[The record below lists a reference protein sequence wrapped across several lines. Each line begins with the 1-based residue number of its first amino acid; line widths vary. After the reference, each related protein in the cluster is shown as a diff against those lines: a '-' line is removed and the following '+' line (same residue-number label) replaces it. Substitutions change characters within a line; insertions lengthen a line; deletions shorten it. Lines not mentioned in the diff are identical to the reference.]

1 MSDITIPKP
10 QNFSFK
16 ECLWFLDRNYDDCLY
31 RVMDHSVIKPLTIDG
46 LKVIFELTELGG
58 SLHATL
64 LYKESD
70 RDMSDEIRGYVNDWL
85 DLERDLS
92 GFYTLLQGHKA
103 FHYMP
108 DEFSGLR
115 LIGIPDVFEAICWC
129 IIGQQINL
137 TFAYKLK
144 RRMVEEYGESVEVD
158 GQPHHFFP
166 RPEILAEATM
176 EDLKALQFSRQKAD
190 YVIHVAKLI
199 SSGEFSKQELQ
210 ALPDREAQLKRLIS
224 VRGIGEWTANYV
236 LMKTLKDMNCITIGD
251 TGLNSA
257 LDAHGLVKNKK
268 DKAEVRAFF
277 EAFEGWKSYL
287 VIYLWRSL
295 TSPNIDV

>member
-1 MSDITIPKP
+1 MSYITIPKP

-31 RVMDHSVIKPLTIDG
+31 RVSANSVIKPLRVDG
-46 LKVIFELTELGG
+46 QKVIFELKENGEGLAVEM
-58 SLHATL
+58 LHN
-64 LYKESD
+64 ESG
-70 RDMSDEIRGYVNDWL
+70 RDHEAAITTYINDWL

-92 GFYTLLQGHKA
+92 GFYRLLEKHHA
-103 FHYMP
+103 FDYMP
-108 DEFSGLR
+108 EEFAGLR

-144 RRMVEEYGESVEVD
+144 RRMVEQYGESVEID
-158 GQPHHFFP
+158 GQVHHFFP
-166 RPEILAEATM
+166 KPEVLAEATM

-199 SSGEFSKQELQ
+199 SSGEFSKAELL
-210 ALPDREAQLKRLIS
+210 ALADREAQLKRLIS

-257 LDAHGLVKNKK
+257 LDAHGLVKDKK

-277 EAFEGWKSYL
+277 DDFEGWKSYL

-295 TSPNIDV
+295 ASPNVK

>member
-1 MSDITIPKP
+1 MPSITIPKP

-31 RVMDHSVIKPLTIDG
+31 HVSATSVIKPLRVNG
-46 LKVIFELTELGG
+46 QKVIFELKENGEVLAVEM
-58 SLHATL
+58 LHN
-64 LYKESD
+64 ESGKD
-70 RDMSDEIRGYVNDWL
+70 HTTVIVAYINDWL

-92 GFYTLLQGHKA
+92 DFYQLLQKHHA
-103 FHYMP
+103 FDYMP
-108 DEFSGLR
+108 EDFSGLR

-144 RRMVEEYGESVEVD
+144 RRMVEQYGESVEID
-158 GQPHHFFP
+158 GQVHHFFP
-166 RPEILAEATM
+166 KPEVLAQATM

-199 SSGEFSKQELQ
+199 SSGAFSKQQLE
-210 ALPDREAQLKRLIS
+210 ALPDREAQLKQLIS
-224 VRGIGEWTANYV
+224 VRGVGEWTANYV

-257 LDAHGLVKNKK
+257 LDAHGLVKDKK
-268 DKAEVRAFF
+268 NKAEVRAFF
-277 EAFEGWKSYL
+277 DDFEGWKSYL

-295 TSPNIDV
+295 ASPNIN